1 MVFLSFEV
9 FWAQDGVFHGWLK
22 GAQEIKENSGSDC
35 VQMVQLV
42 VMTTSCTREI
52 TQEKVRL
59 KGKKWCLESENET
72 YSEIVIQK

>member
-9 FWAQDGVFHGWLK
+9 FWAQDRVFHGWLK

-42 VMTTSCTREI
+42 VIACTREI